1 LILEVLQRIYYNMK
15 TILNIIAGTVLT
27 CAASFAQPASTEQ
40 NWTPTVEFE
49 KVEHNFGS
57 IPEGP
62 KANFDFNFTN
72 NGKSPINVVTAQ
84 AGCGCTT
91 PEWPRHTIEP
101 GKTGKIS
108 VGYNSAG
115 RPGSFSKDVNVT
127 FSSGTN
133 NENQGSMKLTITG
146 NVIAADNTKPKE
158 GNAVV
163 VPSESAPAEKKT
175 ANKSSRNIVN
185 SPIPQ

>member
-1 LILEVLQRIYYNMK
+1 MK
-15 TILNIIAGTVLT
+15 TGLTLTAGIFL
-27 CAASFAQPASTEQ
+27 ASLSAFAQPASTEQ

-62 KANFDFNFTN
+62 KATYDFNFTN
-72 NGKSPINVVTAQ
+72 TGKEAIKVVTAQ

-91 PEWPRHTIEP
+91 PEWPRYDIEP
-101 GKTGKIS
+101 GKTAKIS

-115 RPGSFSKDVNVT
+115 RPGPFTKDVNVT
-127 FSSGTN
+127 FSTGQN
-133 NENQGSMKLTITG
+133 NDKQGAMKLTILG
-146 NVIAADNTKPKE
+146 NVAS
-158 GNAVV
+158 GNPTGDSKGSVA
-163 VPSESAPAEKKT
+163 PATLTPAEKASPSK
-175 ANKSSRNIVN
+175 ASKNVVN

>member
-1 LILEVLQRIYYNMK
+1 MK
-15 TILNIIAGTVLT
+15 TRITLSAGIFL
-27 CAASFAQPASTEQ
+27 ASLSAFAQLASTEQ

-62 KANFDFNFTN
+62 KATYDFNFTN
-72 NGKSPINVVTAQ
+72 TGKESINVITAQ

-91 PEWPRHTIEP
+91 PEWPRNSIEP

-108 VGYNSAG
+108 VGYNSSG
-115 RPGSFSKDVNVT
+115 RPGAFSKDVNVI
-127 FSSGTN
+127 FSTASNNDKQGTL
-133 NENQGSMKLTITG
+133 KLTITG
-146 NVIAADNTKPKE
+146 NVVPGDNLKPKE
-158 GNAVV
+158 GNAVII
-163 VPSESAPAEKKT
+163 PAESAPAEKKVIGKGSK
-175 ANKSSRNIVN
+175 NVVN

>member
-1 LILEVLQRIYYNMK
+1 MK
-15 TILNIIAGTVLT
+15 TRIILSAGIFFANFIA
-27 CAASFAQPASTEQ
+27 FAQPASTEQ

-62 KANFDFNFTN
+62 KASYDFNFTN
-72 NGKSPINVVTAQ
+72 TGKEPIKVVTAQ

-91 PEWPRHTIEP
+91 PEWPRYDIEP
-101 GKTGKIS
+101 GKTAKIS

-115 RPGSFSKDVNVT
+115 RPGPFTKDVNVT
-127 FSSGTN
+127 FSTGAN
-133 NENQGSMKLTITG
+133 NDKQGAMKLTIVG
-146 NVIAADNTKPKE
+146 NVASANPTGVSRETAAP
-158 GNAVV
+158 AVV
-163 VPSESAPAEKKT
+163 NPTEKASPSKQSK
-175 ANKSSRNIVN
+175 NVVN

>member
-1 LILEVLQRIYYNMK
+1 MRTGY
-15 TILNIIAGTVLT
+15 TILTAALFATAT
-27 CAASFAQPASTEQ
+27 CFAQPASTEQ

-49 KVEHNFGS
+49 KTTHNFGS

-62 KANFDFNFTN
+62 KATYDFNFTN
-72 NGKSPINVVTAQ
+72 TGKTPINVVTAQ

-91 PEWPRHTIEP
+91 PEWPRHSIEP

-108 VGYNSAG
+108 VGYNSGG

-127 FSSGTN
+127 FSSGSN
-133 NENQGSMKLTITG
+133 NENQGSMKITITG
-146 NVIAADNTKPKE
+146 NVIPADNSKPKD
-158 GNAVV
+158 GNAIIL
-163 VPSESAPAEKKT
+163 PSDSAPTEKSGTK
-175 ANKSSRNIVN
+175 KSSRNIVN

>member
-1 LILEVLQRIYYNMK
+1 MK
-15 TILNIIAGTVLT
+15 TGITLSAGIFL
-27 CAASFAQPASTEQ
+27 ASLSAFAQPASTEQ

-62 KANFDFNFTN
+62 KATYDFNFTN
-72 NGKSPINVVTAQ
+72 TGKETIKVITAQ

-91 PEWPRHTIEP
+91 PEWPRYDIEP
-101 GKTGKIS
+101 GKTAKIS

-133 NENQGSMKLTITG
+133 NENQGSMKITITG
-146 NVIAADNTKPKE
+146 NVISADSTKPKD

-163 VPSESAPAEKKT
+163 LPTEPNPNKKQSGSKNT
-175 ANKSSRNIVN
+175 RNIVK

>member
-1 LILEVLQRIYYNMK
+1 MK

-62 KANFDFNFTN
+62 KATFDFNFTN
-72 NGKSPINVVTAQ
+72 TGKEAIKVITAQ

-91 PEWPRHTIEP
+91 PEWPRYDIEP
-101 GKTGKIS
+101 GKTAKIS
-108 VGYNSAG
+108 VGYNSGG
-115 RPGSFSKDVNVT
+115 RPGPFTKDVNVT
-127 FSSGTN
+127 FSTAQN
-133 NENQGSMKLTITG
+133 NDKQGGLKLTITG
-146 NVIAADNTKPKE
+146 NVASTYPTGASNESKTLPK
-158 GNAVV
+158 ATS
-163 VPSESAPAEKKT
+163 PSEVISPSKT
-175 ANKSSRNIVN
+175 SKNTVN

>member
-1 LILEVLQRIYYNMK
+1 MK
-15 TILNIIAGTVLT
+15 TLLTLTAGLFFAS
-27 CAASFAQPASTEQ
+27 AATFAQPASTEQ

-49 KVEHNFGS
+49 KMEHNFGS

-62 KANFDFNFTN
+62 KATYDFNFTN
-72 NGKSPINVVTAQ
+72 TGSAPINVVTAQ

-91 PEWPRHTIEP
+91 PEWPRYSIEP

-108 VGYNSAG
+108 VGYNSGG

-133 NENQGSMKLTITG
+133 NENQGSMKITITG
-146 NVIAADNTKPKE
+146 NVIPADNTKPKD

-163 VPSESAPAEKKT
+163 LPTEPTPTKKQGGSK
-175 ANKSSRNIVN
+175 NSRNVVK

>member
-1 LILEVLQRIYYNMK
+1 MLSAGIVFAK
-15 TILNIIAGTVLT
+15 FIA
-27 CAASFAQPASTEQ
+27 FAQPASTEQ

-62 KANFDFNFTN
+62 KASYDFNFTN
-72 NGKSPINVVTAQ
+72 TGKEPIKVVTAQ

-91 PEWPRHTIEP
+91 PEWPRYDIEP
-101 GKTGKIS
+101 GKTAKIS

-115 RPGSFSKDVNVT
+115 RPGPFTKDVNVT
-127 FSSGTN
+127 FSTGAN
-133 NENQGSMKLTITG
+133 NDKQGAMKLTIVG
-146 NVIAADNTKPKE
+146 NVASANPTVVSRETAAP
-158 GNAVV
+158 AVV
-163 VPSESAPAEKKT
+163 NPTEKASPSKQSK
-175 ANKSSRNIVN
+175 NVVN

>member
-1 LILEVLQRIYYNMK
+1 MK
-15 TILNIIAGTVLT
+15 TLLT
-27 CAASFAQPASTEQ
+27 LTTGLFFASTMVFAQPASTEQ

-62 KANFDFNFTN
+62 KANYDFNFTN
-72 NGKSPINVVTAQ
+72 TGKSPITVVTAQ

-91 PEWPRHTIEP
+91 PEWPRHSIEP

-108 VGYNSAG
+108 VGYNSGG

-127 FSSGTN
+127 FSSGAN
-133 NENQGSMKLTITG
+133 NENQGAMKLTITG

-158 GNAVV
+158 GNAVI
-163 VPSESAPAEKKT
+163 VPTETTPAEKKGT
-175 ANKSSRNIVN
+175 GKANRNVVN